1 MTSPRLRIW
10 IVAACV
16 AGLLLPG
23 SASAEESVKLAFVDL
38 RKAIFASREGKAAQK
53 EFARLEEEKL
63 ERLKPLRDEL
73 QRLQEELEKQK
84 YLITEEALAER
95 QLNIMKRRRDL
106 ERDIRS
112 AEDDLQLEQL
122 RLLQPIQK
130 NVAKVV
136 EELGKEKGFTMIVD
150 KSARGLLYTD
160 KSLNITELVV
170 QKLNEHGK

>member
-1 MTSPRLRIW
+1 MIRSFKCKDT
-10 IVAACV
+10 
-16 AGLLLPG
+16 
-23 SASAEESVKLAFVDL
+23 
-38 RKAIFASREGKAAQK
+38 Q
-53 EFARLEEEKL
+53 
-63 ERLKPLRDEL
+63 
-73 QRLQEELEKQK
+73 
-84 YLITEEALAER
+84 ALFNDR
-95 QLNIMKRRRDL
+95 PVRRFQGINIMKRRRDL